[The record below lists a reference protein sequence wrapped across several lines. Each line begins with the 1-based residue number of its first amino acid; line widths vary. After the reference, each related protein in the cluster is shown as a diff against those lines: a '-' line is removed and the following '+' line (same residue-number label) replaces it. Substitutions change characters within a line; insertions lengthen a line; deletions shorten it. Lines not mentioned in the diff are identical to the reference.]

1 MLSQPKI
8 IWLQKKQLEI
18 HFTTVFNSIHKTID
32 KIKSLLGLSKSSSR
46 GSWKICRKR
55 LNKSMKNW
63 SLQSQFQN
71 NLLKWVVKFKKP
83 PLILKTTNSTA
94 QLKLKTYLKTRRP
107 SLSANDSSWT
117 TSFQMTL
124 LTETSKIRIS

>member
-1 MLSQPKI
+1 MHSQLKT
-8 IWLQKKQLEI
+8 IWLQRKLWEI
-18 HFTTVFNSIHKTID
+18 HFTTVFNSILRTIG

>member
-1 MLSQPKI
+1 MLSQLKT
-8 IWLQKKQLEI
+8 IWLQKKQWEI
-18 HFTTVFNSIHKTID
+18 HFTMVFNSILRTIG

-55 LNKSMKNW
+55 LNKFMKNW

-83 PLILKTTNSTA
+83 PLILKSTSSTA
-94 QLKLKTYLKTRRP
+94 HLKLKIYLKTRNP
-107 SLSANDSSWT
+107 SLSVNDSSWT

>member
-8 IWLQKKQLEI
+8 IWLQRKQWEI
-18 HFTTVFNSIHKTID
+18 HFTTVFNSILKTIG
-32 KIKSLLGLSKSSSR
+32 KIKSLLGPSKSSSR
-46 GSWKICRKR
+46 GSLKICRKR
-55 LNKSMKNW
+55 PNKFMKNW

-71 NLLKWVVKFKKP
+71 NLLKWVVKLKKP

>member
-8 IWLQKKQLEI
+8 IWLQRKQWEI